1 MFQHAY
7 GICHVKDM
15 ENNEKGQVFR
25 VDMPRTFGIL
35 KGANYHGYCS
45 MEFDAS
51 GDPYPGTAALIA
63 QTLHYL
69 GSAA

>member
-15 ENNEKGQVFR
+15 ETNDKGQVFR
-25 VDMPRTFGIL
+25 VDMARTFGIL
-35 KGANYHGYCS
+35 KRAKYRGYCS
-45 MEFDAS
+45 MEFDTH

-63 QTLHYL
+63 QTLQYL
-69 GSAA
+69 GSPA

>member
-1 MFQHAY
+1 
-7 GICHVKDM
+7 M

-35 KGANYHGYCS
+35 KRANYRGYCS